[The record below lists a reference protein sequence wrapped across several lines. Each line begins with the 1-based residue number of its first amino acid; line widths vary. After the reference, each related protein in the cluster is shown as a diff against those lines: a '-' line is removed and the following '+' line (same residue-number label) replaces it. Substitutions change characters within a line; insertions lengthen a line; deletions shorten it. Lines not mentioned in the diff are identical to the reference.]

1 MKRYS
6 DVEFAEIYTRWFK
19 TVYRV
24 CFAYMKN
31 DADSEDMTAD
41 TFVKLMKKS
50 PTFESCEHEK
60 AWLIRAAVNVCKDN
74 LKSWWRKREELSEA
88 FPETTLTPVI
98 DETAEVVLGL
108 PERYKTVVWLYYY
121 EGYTGGEIARLL
133 KKPPSTIRNHLH
145 EAREI
150 LRERLGENYE

>member
-1 MKRYS
+1 
-6 DVEFAEIYTRWFK
+6 
-19 TVYRV
+19 
-24 CFAYMKN
+24 
-31 DADSEDMTAD
+31 
-41 TFVKLMKKS
+41 
-50 PTFESCEHEK
+50 
-60 AWLIRAAVNVCKDN
+60 VNVCKDN